1 MNCLQK
7 CVKKAE
13 SEIDGKKKFFTLY
26 FQPYKLLDE
35 NSSDEGLIT
44 GYYEPLL
51 YGSLKK
57 KK

>member
-7 CVKKAE
+7 CVKKQNLKLME
-13 SEIDGKKKFFTLY
+13 KNSLLY
-26 FQPYKLLDE
+26 IFQPYKLLDE

-44 GYYEPLL
+44 GYYELYL

-57 KK
+57 N